1 MSSKFGEW
9 FRAQH
14 GARPGGIVTDE
25 ALLER
30 VRAGQLAE
38 GILASR
44 EKWDARF
51 QSALYAWQVDD
62 AGKRGE
68 AA

>member
-14 GARPGGIVTDE
+14 GPRPGGIATDE
-25 ALLER
+25 ALLAEVRKGQIAEAILKRRER
-30 VRAGQLAE
+30 
-38 GILASR
+38 
-44 EKWDARF
+44 WDDRF

-62 AGKRGE
+62 EGKRGD